1 MTMFDV
7 KKLLEPIGAPQGC
20 GEDLSF
26 SRELDAIVEARRFED
41 SSLDQG
47 EWVTEVKT
55 ADWPFV
61 IKHCASLIE
70 SRSKDLRLAVWLTEA
85 SVRVGYFAGLASGY
99 QLLAGMFDQYWEG
112 MYPLPEDGDQ
122 DQRVGNLSW
131 ILARSTQL
139 VKEIPVTEGR
149 DTSYSIID
157 FDAARARAAN
167 AEKIAAEGG
176 RPEEGPKL
184 ADLDN
189 ARRKSSRVFFEKLLH
204 DAQASLAALQQ
215 LEQSVDARL
224 GVDGPGFS
232 AARDALQ
239 SALKAITRFAQEAGV
254 QTGAHHPVEEDA
266 LMPQDST
273 DSSPKA
279 PAALAGPSG
288 SIQTRTQAL
297 AQLRAVADF
306 FRRTEPH
313 SPVAYL
319 ADKAAHWGEMPLH
332 TWLSTVI
339 KDAAS
344 LSHVEEL
351 LGLRN
356 PPENQ

>member
-1 MTMFDV
+1 MTTFDV
-7 KKLLEPIGAPQGC
+7 NKLLAPIGAPQGC

-70 SRSKDLRLAVWLTEA
+70 TRSKDLRLAVWLTEA
-85 SVRVGYFAGLASGY
+85 SVKVEHFSGLASGY
-99 QLLAGMFDQYWEG
+99 QLLAGLFDQYWEG

-157 FDAARARAAN
+157 FDAARARATN
-167 AEKIAAEGG
+167 AEKIAMEGG

-184 ADLDN
+184 GDLEN
-189 ARRKSSRVFFEKLLH
+189 ARRKSSRSFFEKLLP

-239 SALKAITRFAQEAGV
+239 GALKTITRFAQESGV
-254 QTGAHHPVEEDA
+254 QTGVSQTNEEEA
-266 LMPQDST
+266 GMPQDSIESMHKT
-273 DSSPKA
+273 VPPTGA
-279 PAALAGPSG
+279 NGP
-288 SIQTRTQAL
+288 IQTRAHAL